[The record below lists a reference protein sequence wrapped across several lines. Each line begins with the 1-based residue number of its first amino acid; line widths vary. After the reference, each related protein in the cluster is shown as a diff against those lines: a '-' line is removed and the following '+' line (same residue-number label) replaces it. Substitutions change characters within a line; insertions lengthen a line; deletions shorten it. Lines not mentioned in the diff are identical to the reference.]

1 MRLDLIPDPDLAF
14 AQQVV
19 CDLGCGDGEFLIGLL
34 HHINVTN
41 TTSLK
46 TINGLG
52 VDYNAELIKTAAL
65 NAVMAG
71 ENAQWLT
78 YDFNLDED
86 DLLGTL
92 ETEGVTHVFVYLVP
106 KQLVL
111 KTVRTLLT
119 RLFESGVMI
128 CCHKFQ
134 PGYLKAAR
142 TDILMDLVVYEGRI

>member
-1 MRLDLIPDPDLAF
+1 
-14 AQQVV
+14 
-19 CDLGCGDGEFLIGLL
+19 
-34 HHINVTN
+34 
-41 TTSLK
+41 
-46 TINGLG
+46 
-52 VDYNAELIKTAAL
+52 
-65 NAVMAG
+65 MAG